1 MHKWFYWG
9 YKRAL
14 GEMKFEECYFLFK
27 ISPLPN
33 FYRIGSKFLSI
44 HTITLILILFSRISN
59 QSQIKN
65 WETEQQKSFSA
76 KKMNL
81 SPSSNF
87 GKKKTGKESFDA
99 KLFGLGW
106 LIKDFEDSAENWNF
120 YTCRRFQLSWNEIA
134 QIEIK
139 NHFTIHRN
147 KKFCFRLMFLKS

>member
-1 MHKWFYWG
+1 MHKWFCWG

-44 HTITLILILFSRISN
+44 HTITLILILFYRIS

-76 KKMNL
+76 KKWIFHL
-81 SPSSNF
+81 LPTL
-87 GKKKTGKESFDA
+87 GRKKTGKESFDA
-99 KLFGLGW
+99 NLFGLGW
-106 LIKDFEDSAENWNF
+106 LIKDFEESAENWNF

-147 KKFCFRLMFLKS
+147 KKFFSRLMFLKS